1 MGIGKPKP
9 VPEVWDLLGR
19 FLFDL
24 SNTLSIEGVR
34 ERRVRI
40 VHDGCEAEG
49 SGVLTDISIGTDKW
63 VTDSLYTDGIVE
75 LIQHE
80 EGRDK
85 YSIRAA
91 NWTIITKASR
101 VGDSLELDIYIYAP
115 KYIFNTIL
123 SEVQKVLRE
132 KGVEPE
138 VEA

>member
-1 MGIGKPKP
+1 M
-9 VPEVWDLLGR
+9 PEVWDLLGR

-24 SNTLSIEGVR
+24 RQTLSIEGIR

-40 VHDGCEAEG
+40 VYDGCEAEG
-49 SGVLTDISIGTDKW
+49 SGDLTYIQAGIDKW
-63 VTDSLYTDGIVE
+63 VSDSLYTDGVVE
-75 LIQHE
+75 LVQHE

-85 YSIRAA
+85 YSIRSA

-123 SEVQKVLRE
+123 SEVQRVLRE
-132 KGVEPE
+132 KGIEPE